1 VSDSPHP
8 IDLHVGKRIRH
19 RRWLIGVTQQV
30 LADSVGVKFQQIQ
43 KYEIGS
49 NRVSASRL
57 WNIAQTLGVPVA
69 FFFEGVENTDPA
81 IDVFLTDKE
90 AVMMLQAYYKMP
102 IGTRKHMMK
111 MARELATIQR
121 PATKTET

>member
-1 VSDSPHP
+1 MSHSPHP

-19 RRWLIGVTQQV
+19 RRWLIGLTQQA

-57 WNIAQTLGVPVA
+57 WNIAQTFGVPVA

-81 IDVFLTDKE
+81 IDDVLADRDATL
-90 AVMMLQAYYKMP
+90 MLQVYYKIPQAKRKP
-102 IGTRKHMMK
+102 IME
-111 MARELATIQR
+111 MARALAIVQQ
-121 PATKTET
+121 PVINTET